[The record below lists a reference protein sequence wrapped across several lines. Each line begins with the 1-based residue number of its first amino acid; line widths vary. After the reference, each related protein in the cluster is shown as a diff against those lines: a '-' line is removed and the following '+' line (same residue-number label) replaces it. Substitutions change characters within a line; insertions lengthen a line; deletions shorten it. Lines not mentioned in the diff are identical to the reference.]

1 MHEAFRIDH
10 SSYVHRAFT
19 VYFAFAF
26 AVRSRSAF
34 AHRSPNSV
42 LRSHTVRSACAHLS
56 SGKVERFRHCISVK
70 FYIRICYI
78 DLFQHF
84 PY

>member
-10 SSYVHRAFT
+10 SSYIHRAFT

-26 AVRSRSAF
+26 AVRLRSAF
-34 AHRSPNSV
+34 AHRSPNSI

-56 SGKVERFRHCISVK
+56 SGKVKYFRDCILISISQQSNKSNQENQMV
-70 FYIRICYI
+70 
-78 DLFQHF
+78 
-84 PY
+84 

>member
-42 LRSHTVRSACAHLS
+42 LRSHTVRSACAYLS
-56 SGKVERFRHCISVK
+56 SGKVKYFRDCILMSISQQSNKSNQENQMV
-70 FYIRICYI
+70 
-78 DLFQHF
+78 
-84 PY
+84 

>member
-19 VYFAFAF
+19 VYFAF

-56 SGKVERFRHCISVK
+56 SGKVKHFRDCILMSISQQSNKSNQKNQMV
-70 FYIRICYI
+70 
-78 DLFQHF
+78 
-84 PY
+84 